1 MESKDVRIEEDA
13 EYIQLFKALAHPTR
27 LELLSIMG
35 YRDIS
40 PKEFAL
46 HRDEPISKV
55 SHHFR
60 ELEKLNCIELVR
72 TRPVRGST
80 EHIYRRIRQIV
91 FSDRDWLVL
100 PDEARQIIA
109 STTLRELVG
118 QITLALQ
125 AGTVT
130 ARPDPHFS
138 WWRMR
143 LDERGWKE
151 VTVYLKHTFD
161 AVVKAQEGA
170 AERMRRSG
178 EQGFEGTIA
187 LLAFESPPEA
197 GGGWKP

>member
-1 MESKDVRIEEDA
+1 MNSKDVRIEADSD
-13 EYIQLFKALAHPTR
+13 YIQLFKALAHPVR

-46 HRDEPISKV
+46 HRGEPISKV

-80 EHIYRRIRQIV
+80 EHIYRRIRRIV
-91 FSDRDWLVL
+91 FSDRDWLLL

-118 QITLALQ
+118 QITQALQ

-130 ARPDPHFS
+130 TRPNPHFS

-143 LDERGWKE
+143 LDEQGWKE
-151 VTVYLKHTFD
+151 VTVFLKHTFD

-170 AERMRRSG
+170 AERMRKSG
-178 EQGFEGTIA
+178 EQGFEATIA
-187 LLAFESPPEA
+187 LLAFESPPEDRW
-197 GGGWKP
+197 GVGP